1 MAGKPVYKYAKVGV
15 TIEKDYILEK
25 LYALIGLCQRT
36 DSETLNEKMPLFS
49 GHIVAAQ
56 QMFDR
61 TEKEYGFN
69 DHFDL
74 GEVMLQANKLWKIR
88 TKVKDGNWD
97 EVFEMELVEDIED
110 FLAKGQKI
118 NAIKH
123 YRTVMKESFGAEP
136 TLRECK
142 NYVDLLHEDLKHR
155 RFIT

>member
-1 MAGKPVYKYAKVGV
+1 MNRLV
-15 TIEKDYILEK
+15 TIEKEYVLEK
-25 LYALIGLCQRT
+25 LYALIGLCQKT
-36 DSETLNEKMPLFS
+36 DSETLNEKIPLFS

-74 GEVMLQANKLWKIR
+74 SEVMRQANKLWKIR

-97 EVFEMELVEDIED
+97 EISELELLTQVELELVEDIED

-123 YRTVMKESFGAEP
+123 YRTSMKETVGTQPS
-136 TLRECK
+136 LRESK
-142 NYVDLLHEDLKHR
+142 NYVDAIHEDLKHR
-155 RFIT
+155 GVI

>member
-1 MAGKPVYKYAKVGV
+1 MNRLV
-15 TIEKDYILEK
+15 TIEKEYVLEK
-25 LYALIGLCQRT
+25 LYALIGLCQKT
-36 DSETLNEKMPLFS
+36 DSETLNEKIPLFS

-74 GEVMLQANKLWKIR
+74 SEVMRQANKLWKIR

-97 EVFEMELVEDIED
+97 GISELELVEDIED

-123 YRTVMKESFGAEP
+123 YRTVMKETVGTQPS
-136 TLRECK
+136 LRESK
-142 NYVDLLHEDLKHR
+142 NYVDAIHEDLKHR
-155 RFIT
+155 GVI